1 MWKSKDKNETTLNII
16 LPYLIS
22 WTLTVF
28 KIVCIHNKSMVM
40 NIWTI
45 KIYNCFQIYSY
56 DKYFCKLVFQTQYLK
71 VFSGHYHIA
80 IQTTLFTVYYSNSKV
95 YTVSY
100 GLSCW
105 LLYAKIS
112 SFENS
117 RVMFIILK
125 YIHFQKNKKFASHL
139 FFQFQITIPIL

>member
-117 RVMFIILK
+117 RVHVYTFKIYSFSEK
-125 YIHFQKNKKFASHL
+125 
-139 FFQFQITIPIL
+139 